1 MTAKGNRLAR
11 DTGVTEFLHTCQ
23 PSSSLWPGSSAL
35 VSGYGLEMCCASPY
49 LAPDA
54 RHTPTGALAGCL
66 LPAFSCCSG
75 IIIKKG
81 HAVWLHTLFIL
92 SRTPL
97 RAVRC
102 RRRRILSPE
111 IHQCRI
117 LILHVRDR
125 NFSPRQRGQPLTR
138 KCRYWPTPCHI
149 PAPR

>member
-111 IHQCRI
+111 IRRYRI
-117 LILHVRDR
+117 LIPLGPGR
-125 NFSPRQRGQPLTR
+125 NFSPRQTGPPLMR
-138 KCRYWPTPCHI
+138 KSRYWPKPCHI